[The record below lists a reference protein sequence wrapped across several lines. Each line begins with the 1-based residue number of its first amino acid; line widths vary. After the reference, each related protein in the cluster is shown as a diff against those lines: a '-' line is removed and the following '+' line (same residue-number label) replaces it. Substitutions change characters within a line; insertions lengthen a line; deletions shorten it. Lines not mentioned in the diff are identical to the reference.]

1 MLSKKNIQAVVL
13 AAGCSKRFKRSQTKL
28 LTHICGRP
36 MIMFPL
42 NVLQDLSI
50 PTTIVLG
57 YQAEAIQGE
66 VDRAGFSNISYSM
79 QTEQLGTGNAV
90 LSSREK
96 WNSDNILI
104 INADVPLLNSK
115 LIKELIVSH
124 DKSQAAVSLLST
136 YVMDPNGYGRIIEQ
150 GGFVKIVEEKDCSG
164 NAKEIN
170 KVNAGIYVIKR
181 SFLEKY
187 IDMLKSNNAGS
198 EFYLT
203 DLVAMASDNSL
214 GVNIVS
220 VPFDQ
225 VRGVNTLQELWAV
238 EQVTRSSIIRYW
250 MKTGV
255 RFELAQSIHIDLDAE
270 IGEGSF
276 IGTGVHLLGK
286 TKIGKDCF
294 LSAFTIIEN
303 TTVGDSSTVH
313 SHSVLQDS
321 VLGREVHVGP
331 FARLR
336 NGVSVGAFSNIGN
349 FVEVKNSSIGEHS
362 KAKHLSYIGD
372 ATLGKN
378 VNIGAGT
385 IFCNYD
391 GKQKKRSILED
402 DVFVGSN
409 ASIVAPIK
417 IGQESYVAAGSTVT
431 KDVPAESLAI
441 GRARQENKVGYVK
454 KIQKKQ
460 KEVEPKKN
468 NDVGFNFLG
477 ATKTK
482 TRTTEPL

>member
-1 MLSKKNIQAVVL
+1 MLSEKSVQAVVL

-28 LTHICGRP
+28 LTHICGRS

-57 YQAEAIQGE
+57 HQADAIQKE
-66 VDRAGFSNISYSM
+66 VDRANPKNISYVM
-79 QTEQLGTGNAV
+79 QSEQLGTGNAV
-90 LSSREK
+90 LCSREK

-115 LIKELIVSH
+115 LIKELLVSH
-124 DKSQAAVSLLST
+124 DKSQAEVSLLST
-136 YVMDPNGYGRIIEQ
+136 YVMDPKGYGRIIEQ
-150 GGFVKIVEEKDCSG
+150 EGSIKIVEEKDCSG
-164 NAKEIN
+164 DAKEIN
-170 KVNAGIYVIKR
+170 KVNAGIYVVKR
-181 SFLEKY
+181 SFLEKH
-187 IDMLKSNNAGS
+187 IDMLESNNAGR

-203 DLVAMASDNSL
+203 DLVAMASDHEF
-214 GVNIVS
+214 GVNLVP

-238 EQVTRSSIIRYW
+238 EQVTRSGVIRYW
-250 MKTGV
+250 MKNGV
-255 RFELAQSIHIDLDAE
+255 RFELAQSIHIDLDVE

-286 TKIGKDCF
+286 TKVGSDCF
-294 LSAFTIIEN
+294 ISAFTIIEN
-303 TTVGDSSTVH
+303 TIIGDASTIH

-321 VLGREVHVGP
+321 VIGKEVHAGP

-336 NGVSVGAFSNIGN
+336 NGVSVGDFANIGN
-349 FVEVKNSSIGEHS
+349 FVEVKNSSIGERS
-362 KAKHLSYIGD
+362 KTKHLSYVGD
-372 ATLGKN
+372 ATIGKN

-391 GKQKKRSILED
+391 GKQKNRSILED

-409 ASIVAPIK
+409 SSIVAPVK

-431 KDVPAESLAI
+431 KDVPSKSLAI

-454 KIQKKQ
+454 KMHKKNE
-460 KEVEPKKN
+460 KSEPKKN
-468 NDVGFNFLG
+468 NDVAFNFLG
-477 ATKTK
+477 ATKPKGMTK
-482 TRTTEPL
+482 EGI